1 MPNYILKK
9 PILIAFFAEFL
20 YNIFMESLG
29 KIVKAQAKKSVKPK
43 ADVHLH
49 SPAHLLAD
57 ELSLKFNDRK
67 HFALYLGMAMKHDHQ
82 FLRKIMGEVL
92 EKNTVQTPGRL
103 FSYLVKK
110 YNQENKQVT
119 SNS

>member
-1 MPNYILKK
+1 
-9 PILIAFFAEFL
+9 
-20 YNIFMESLG
+20 MESLG
-29 KIVKAQAKKSVKPK
+29 KIVKAQGKKLEKPK

-67 HFALYLGMAMKHDHQ
+67 HFALYLGMATRMDHQ

-92 EKNTVQTPGRL
+92 EARDVKTPGRL
-103 FSYLVKK
+103 FAFLVKK
-110 YNQENKQVT
+110 ANQENKQRPR
-119 SNS
+119 NKE